1 MLTGFLTTGD
11 FVRLTNRSPFPSLMS
26 FEHFTTIW
34 PAVLEPQRE
43 WSMMETPYKKK
54 INQTHLNS
62 NIVREWTLLWMRNA
76 KDNKFDTEGSWWTY
90 IMSFYGGKNYSPFHF
105 PPLCD
110 NKTVNSSSF
119 AFLLFP
125 FLPIWV
131 CCASFHSVCGLL
143 DERQCIF
150 KLTKASSEGR
160 GHLPFGYCCKR
171 THTHAL
177 QKPLSYIRFIFGAI
191 AQLKLDSFDNFKI
204 TAVLIDDKNLRT
216 ATFIN
221 MRKCGGG
228 FSSYLST
235 PGGI

>member
-26 FEHFTTIW
+26 FEHFTAIW

-62 NIVREWTLLWMRNA
+62 NIVRERTLLWMRNA
-76 KDNKFDTEGSWWTY
+76 KDNTFDTEGSWWTY

-105 PPLCD
+105 SPLCD
-110 NKTVNSSSF
+110 NKTVNSSPF

-125 FLPIWV
+125 LLPIWV

-160 GHLPFGYCCKR
+160 GHLPFGHCCKR
-171 THTHAL
+171 THTHS
-177 QKPLSYIRFIFGAI
+177 KSHCPT
-191 AQLKLDSFDNFKI
+191 LDLFLERLHN
-204 TAVLIDDKNLRT
+204 
-216 ATFIN
+216 
-221 MRKCGGG
+221 
-228 FSSYLST
+228 
-235 PGGI
+235 